1 MEKLREIFSKLE
13 GENKKFVAVDLNYNA
28 NRNELNIRSAIS
40 KAPINNSISDCDL
53 PYQEIQ
59 FKRFLCEMRD
69 ITDAVTASYGIED
82 FSFYWKIDFFRA
94 PDANPHFGD
103 IATHISEDTKDS
115 MLIVMAAHP
124 NLLSDLTYF
133 VVEHLA
139 WKPHT
144 FFQPTD
150 EMSCDIDNILIEKC
164 YAENRGIGEYTE
176 LLFDYYYPLTDR
188 KFLYAES
195 PNVLTKVDSIP
206 NYGVINYY
214 VHASFLY
221 FGEVFPFPEPVVAED
236 IFSDWNDIEN

>member
-1 MEKLREIFSKLE
+1 MSLFAVLFIFSYSCQD
-13 GENKKFVAVDLNYNA
+13 GENNQIENPQTQGIKKSSPA
-28 NRNELNIRSAIS
+28 
-40 KAPINNSISDCDL
+40 ISDCDL

-214 VHASFLY
+214 ILIKIIKA
-221 FGEVFPFPEPVVAED
+221 
-236 IFSDWNDIEN
+236 IF